1 MVANLF
7 RSDPTYQTTRTQT
20 LADPRMSAA
29 QDLLVNRL
37 FGVEGAPGIL
47 SAPRAVPLYE
57 QYVAGMGDLS
67 QAAMDRARTQIL
79 GTTDPVTG
87 EQVGGTGIGGYQS
100 FLDQAQGALKA
111 STGQY
116 DPTSAAGFRDEFTT
130 QVIDRAKRDI
140 GEQADLQR
148 RNLAAQ
154 AVSRGA
160 FGGAREAV
168 ERGLISGREQRAVGD
183 VSARLGSE
191 AERYAQQQAQQAFES
206 QQRRQAGAAG
216 QLAGLAG
223 QAQRMGI
230 AELGQLTG
238 FGGMGQ
244 AQEQRVLDAI
254 LKGQQEQIAQPMEDV
269 KFATGVLAGLPS
281 FGGTQLQTTPV
292 NQPSVFSQLAGLGIA
307 GLGVA
312 GNLGYQPFAPSQTG
326 TPAQNQTD
334 LQFRV
339 VNPSPMARPD
349 YNPSQNVTAGLGNI
363 ELSFPPNPFV
373 AASDTAANSPSYSD
387 IDNIPLGDGNPMT
400 RDFDTFLDP
409 QYNLYRYSS
418 SGGPA

>member
-1 MVANLF
+1 MVASLF
-7 RSDPTYQTTRTQT
+7 QSNPTYQTTRTQT

-47 SAPRAVPLYE
+47 SAPRAIPLYE
-57 QYVAGMGDLS
+57 QYVAGLDPLQE
-67 QAAMDRARTQIL
+67 QAMQL
-79 GTTDPVTG
+79 GTAGVGAYQPLLQQAETALQGVT
-87 EQVGGTGIGGYQS
+87 
-100 FLDQAQGALKA
+100 A
-111 STGQY
+111 QY
-116 DPTSAAGFRDEFTT
+116 DPASAADFRDEFTT

-168 ERGLISGREQRAVGD
+168 ERGMISAREQQAVGD

-191 AERYAQQQAQQAFES
+191 AERYAQQQAQQAFERA
-206 QQRRQAGAAG
+206 QGRGITAAG
-216 QLAGLAG
+216 QLASLAGAGQRLGQADIGQLMTLGGTG
-223 QAQRMGI
+223 QAQ
-230 AELGQLTG
+230 Q
-238 FGGMGQ
+238 
-244 AQEQRVLDAI
+244 QRI
-254 LKGQQEQIAQPMEDV
+254 LNAMLQGQQEQIAQPMEDV
-269 KFATGVLAGLPS
+269 KFATGILAGLPS

-307 GLGVA
+307 GLGLA
-312 GNLGYQPFAPSQTG
+312 GDLGYQPFAPSQTETAG
-326 TPAQNQTD
+326 QNQTD

-349 YNPSQNVTAGLGNI
+349 YNPSQNVTAGQDNF
-363 ELSFPPNPFV
+363 ELSFPPNPL
-373 AASDTAANSPSYSD
+373 AAAANAAANNPSYTD
-387 IDNIPLGDGNPMT
+387 VDNISLQPVKPAVMPLSQQSGVRAFNPYG
-400 RDFDTFLDP
+400 LP
-409 QYNLYRYSS
+409 NQ
-418 SGGPA
+418 